1 MRRVRQLTPNDVLF
15 IGAETDN
22 VYQHTG
28 GLVLLDA
35 SERPDFCFA
44 NYRELLEERLANIPH
59 FHWKLHEVPLGLDLP
74 YWVEDE
80 DFDFDHHVH
89 HIGVPSPGD
98 DRALAEIAAHLYS
111 RHLDRNRPLWEAW
124 FIEGLADGRYAMLYK
139 MHHCMMDGEGAA
151 KLSASLMDYEPDAKP
166 AQVDPV
172 IADARP
178 GEVPEWWRE
187 SITAA
192 VRLNSLPIR
201 IGWEA
206 YDALRHQL
214 WQRLSGRAGPGREP
228 SHAPLAPFNADIGR
242 DRGYVFGSLSLA
254 DIKRVKSHYDVTVND
269 VILALVGSSLRSY
282 LFRRGELPVRSLR
295 SSIAVSLRTEEDDD
309 FSNRITT
316 ESVTLATDL
325 GDPEERLRVIA
336 GETRAAKERAHRDHG
351 KGLLEIIGM
360 LPPLAVGAIV
370 NLAPPDQVIK
380 TVGVNVIVSTVRGT
394 DRPAYIGGALIT
406 DMYPMS
412 IISPGGGI
420 NVTSISYAGKV
431 EFGITIDPNLVPEPW
446 TLIDGLHGALADYT
460 KRVTPAGGR
469 RRKKPARAKRRRS

>member
-1 MRRVRQLTPNDVLF
+1 MRKVRQLTSNEVLF
-15 IGAETDN
+15 IGGETDN

-35 SERPDFCFA
+35 SDRPEFCFQR
-44 NYRELLEERLANIPH
+44 YRGLLEERLANIPH

-74 YWVEDE
+74 YWVED
-80 DFDFDHHVH
+80 DHFSYDHHIHRV
-89 HIGVPSPGD
+89 GVPSPGD
-98 DRALAEIAAHLYS
+98 DRALAETAAHLYS
-111 RHLDRNRPLWEAW
+111 RHLDRHRPLWEAW

-151 KLSASLMDYEPDAKP
+151 KLSASLMDYEPDAEP
-166 AQVDPV
+166 GQVDPA

-187 SITAA
+187 SIHAA
-192 VRLNSLPIR
+192 VRLNSLPLR

-206 YDALRHQL
+206 YGALRHSL
-214 WQRLSGRAGPGREP
+214 WQRLTGHSRTENKAP
-228 SHAPLAPFNADIGR
+228 SAPLASFNADIGR

-254 DIKRVKSHYDVTVND
+254 DIKQVKSHYDVTVND

-282 LFRRGELPVRSLR
+282 LLQWDELPVRSLR
-295 SSIAVSLRTEEDDD
+295 SSIAVSLRTEGDDD

-316 ESVTLATDL
+316 AAVTLATDL
-325 GDPEERLRVIA
+325 DDPGERLRAIA
-336 GETRAAKERAHRDHG
+336 RDTREAKERAHRG
-351 KGLLEIIGM
+351 SGNGLLEIVGM
-360 LPPLAVGAIV
+360 LPPLAVGAIL

-394 DRPAYIGGALIT
+394 NRLAYIGGALIT
-406 DMYPMS
+406 DMYPLS

-420 NVTSISYAGKV
+420 NVTSISYADKV

-446 TLIDGLHGALADYT
+446 TIIDGLHSALADYLT
-460 KRVTPAGGR
+460 LVTPR
-469 RRKKPARAKRRRS
+469 PRQPKRTARAARKRP